1 MGPIAAAISEKL
13 TLAFQPVR
21 LELTDDS
28 EKHAGHAGHNPG
40 GESHFTVIV
49 ESSAFAGL
57 SRVARQRAV
66 NAVLRQE
73 LAGPVHALSIK
84 ALAPGEPG

>member
-1 MGPIAAAISEKL
+1 LGPIAAAISEKL
-13 TLAFQPVR
+13 SLAFQPAR

-28 EKHAGHAGHNPG
+28 DKHAGHAGHNPG
-40 GESHFTVIV
+40 GESHFTVVI
-49 ESSAFAGL
+49 ESAAFAGL

-66 NAVLRQE
+66 NEALRQE

-84 ALAPGEPG
+84 ALAPGE

>member
-1 MGPIAAAISEKL
+1 VGPIAAAIREKL
-13 TLAFQPVR
+13 TLAFQPMR

-28 EKHAGHAGHNPG
+28 DKHAGHAGHNPG
-40 GESHFTVIV
+40 GESHFTVIIK
-49 ESSAFAGL
+49 SNAFDGL

-66 NAVLRQE
+66 NQALSVE

-84 ALAPGEPG
+84 AIAPGEPG